1 MTVRIDAS
9 RRPPGLGAVLLVGLL
24 YLLIGIV
31 FAAFAGQA
39 VVAWR
44 RAAWVI
50 SAALFATHIGY
61 EHARLRSPPRTTAL
75 HAALAAALGAF
86 GLAAA
91 ATAHAVATARFRGA
105 FAIALVAWPILT
117 GVPAYLV
124 ALALATGLSV
134 AKRSGA
140 P

>member
-1 MTVRIDAS
+1 M
-9 RRPPGLGAVLLVGLL
+9 GLL